1 MEFNYWQC
9 VCVCVVRGDREKSV
23 SNLAAKLT
31 HSNRQEL
38 KIKIHELSGTT
49 FLFSVSLHLSE
60 LWKRYEKKII
70 LRQ

>member
-1 MEFNYWQC
+1 MLC
-9 VCVCVVRGDREKSV
+9 AGTGKKSV

-49 FLFSVSLHLSE
+49 FLFSDSRFDLSVSE